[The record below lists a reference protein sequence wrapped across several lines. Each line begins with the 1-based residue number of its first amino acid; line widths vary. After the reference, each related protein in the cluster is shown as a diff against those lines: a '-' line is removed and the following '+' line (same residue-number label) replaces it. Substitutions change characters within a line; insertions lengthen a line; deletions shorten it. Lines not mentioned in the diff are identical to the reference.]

1 MRILVTGGSGFI
13 GTNLIEALQQR
24 GHHVLSADPIAPRNP
39 AHTAIWR
46 KMDLCRRDE
55 VLATVADV
63 QPEAIYHLGARTD
76 LHGRTPAD
84 YAANTDGVKNLIEAI
99 RSTGTVQRV
108 FFASSRMVC
117 RIGYQPTGD
126 NDYCPSTPYGESKVE
141 TERIVRAADLP
152 IQWCL
157 FRPTSIWGPWFGVP
171 YKDFFMAIAR
181 GRYVHPRGRRIRKS
195 FGYVGNSVHQL
206 AALLTAPE
214 ALFHRKTF
222 YLADAPLD
230 VEQWARLIS
239 AELGRPAPR
248 QVPYGV
254 LKAAALA
261 GDFVKRIGFK
271 EPPLTSFRLDNLLTE
286 MVHDTAAIDRIAGA
300 PPNDLA
306 SGVRQTVGWLRSMGE
321 IEKVLNR

>member
-24 GHHVLSADPIAPRNP
+24 GHDVSSADPLPPRQP

-55 VLATVADV
+55 VIATVADV

-152 IQWCL
+152 IPWCL

-181 GRYVHPRGRRIRKS
+181 GRYVHPRGHRIQKS
-195 FGYVGNSVHQL
+195 FGFVGNSVHQL
-206 AALLTAPE
+206 GALLAAAP
-214 ALFHRKTF
+214 ATYHRETF
-222 YLADAPLD
+222 YLADPPLD
-230 VEQWARLIS
+230 VENWARLIS
-239 AELGRPAPR
+239 AELGQSPPR
-248 QVPYGV
+248 QVPLV
-254 LKAAALA
+254 LLQLLA
-261 GDFVKRIGFK
+261 GIGDTAKAMGYK
-271 EPPLTSFRLDNLLTE
+271 EPPLTRFRLENLLTQ
-286 MVHDTAAIDRIAGA
+286 MVYDTRKIEEIAGPGPHNLQA
-300 PPNDLA
+300 
-306 SGVRQTVGWLRSMGE
+306 GVKQTVDWLRSMGQ
-321 IEKVLNR
+321 I